1 MKRQYGM
8 SPEQRQKRLDQG
20 EVLCGGFIVLGRSSE
35 MRLKV
40 PVFPFEWSTK
50 EAALAE
56 ADRLASLFP
65 SKGFFVFELTDGVVH
80 HGEGRSNDRVARV
93 GS

>member
-1 MKRQYGM
+1 MRKN
-8 SPEQRQKRLDQG
+8 QRFGLTTEEKATRVENG
-20 EVLCGGFIVLGRSSE
+20 EVICGGYIVLSRSQDE

-40 PVFPFEWSTK
+40 PVFPFEWATK

-65 SKGFFVFELTDGVVH
+65 SKGFFVFELTDGVIHNAKEIVD
-80 HGEGRSNDRVARV
+80 G
-93 GS
+93 